1 MLAGVCACCARL
13 EGVESK
19 PAARTRNS
27 AKKNSPARFIWRFN
41 CLPLAMPRRRRKRA
55 QRAEYDA
62 TSLAGASAPSASAVI
77 PYEIENAHSVPKNA
91 GRSGFYKKRA
101 L

>member
-1 MLAGVCACCARL
+1 ML
-13 EGVESK
+13 
-19 PAARTRNS
+19 
-27 AKKNSPARFIWRFN
+27 
-41 CLPLAMPRRRRKRA
+41 RRRRKRA

-62 TSLAGASAPSASAVI
+62 TSFAGASAPSASAVI

-91 GRSGFYKKRA
+91 GRNGLYKKRT